1 MLIEQDGATFDLK
14 LGRSECPEPKRG
26 AYQRGRLAGPERRVS
41 SVRDALDK
49 HDLRIKPSMDE
60 VDRLT
65 GKRLGP
71 EEE

>member
-1 MLIEQDGATFDLK
+1 
-14 LGRSECPEPKRG
+14 
-26 AYQRGRLAGPERRVS
+26 
-41 SVRDALDK
+41 VRDALDK